1 MSLCIDLMISNPNS
15 PLLLRSDGIAV
26 QIGSSLFEMMQDF
39 KLKLVFSET
48 QLPKLSDTNCNPF
61 VQEYLN
67 LQMGVIKSEYYL
79 HQCET
84 SCIFASEAGSIHYRG
99 RETEKK
105 PSGLAIAKKMIIS
118 HHLMTQCI

>member
-1 MSLCIDLMISNPNS
+1 MISNPNS
-15 PLLLRSDGIAV
+15 PLLLVSDGIAV

-48 QLPKLSDTNCNPF
+48 QLPKLSDTNCSPF

-84 SCIFASEAGSIHYRG
+84 SCIFASDAGSIH
-99 RETEKK
+99 
-105 PSGLAIAKKMIIS
+105 
-118 HHLMTQCI
+118 